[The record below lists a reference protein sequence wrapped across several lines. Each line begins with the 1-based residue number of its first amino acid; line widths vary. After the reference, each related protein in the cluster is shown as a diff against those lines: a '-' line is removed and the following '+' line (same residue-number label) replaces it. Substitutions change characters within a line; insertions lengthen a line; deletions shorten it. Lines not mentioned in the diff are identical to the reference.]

1 MDPLSV
7 RRAEVLNIN
16 LLPKILEPVKM
27 HNKWN
32 DLKILDIKSV
42 KEFQEVITTQLYQNA
57 SDNHNA
63 EWRMQLCKTLA
74 SKLWKK
80 EEKIVKPDPS
90 VEVVFLT
97 VENHI
102 GYDLICCMIQ
112 MEKWRDTDLL
122 SKKKMLS
129 RKVLLSDLIIIK
141 AQWAS
146 TIIIRNTKQ

>member
-1 MDPLSV
+1 MEDAALQDFGQQIM
-7 RRAEVLNIN
+7 E
-16 LLPKILEPVKM
+16 
-27 HNKWN
+27 
-32 DLKILDIKSV
+32 
-42 KEFQEVITTQLYQNA
+42 
-57 SDNHNA
+57 
-63 EWRMQLCKTLA
+63 
-74 SKLWKK
+74 K

-112 MEKWRDTDLL
+112 MEKWRDTDRL

-141 AQWAS
+141 AQ
-146 TIIIRNTKQ
+146 